1 LTDEGL
7 DRLRRSA
14 STLQS
19 LTRGPYRHAGGSEA
33 TLNTRDGIFRD
44 GKPEERAEKD
54 ALEGHAPPALS
65 VEGWVNTDGKAL
77 RLAALR
83 GKVVLLD
90 FWGVWCGPCIAAMP
104 KLEALHHEHSAAGLV
119 VIGVH
124 TTDRAADMAA
134 LVKEKKLPW
143 AMACDVEKATAKA
156 YRVPAYPSYY
166 LIDRRGRLRMAAVHS
181 ADLAKAVKLLLAE
194 KEEDK

>member
-1 LTDEGL
+1 
-7 DRLRRSA
+7 
-14 STLQS
+14 
-19 LTRGPYRHAGGSEA
+19 
-33 TLNTRDGIFRD
+33 
-44 GKPEERAEKD
+44 
-54 ALEGHAPPALS
+54 
-65 VEGWVNTDGKAL
+65 
-77 RLAALR
+77 
-83 GKVVLLD
+83 
-90 FWGVWCGPCIAAMP
+90 
-104 KLEALHHEHSAAGLV
+104 V

-134 LVKEKKLPW
+134 LVKERKLPW